1 MKKLASLAAIGM
13 LAASAQAATI
23 TENLSFSLSGFVD
36 VSGDNLA
43 PPDPLVTGSF
53 TVTYD
58 PTQSYGSDTTD
69 IVVHSLNGVTVD
81 SPLGFTYQSNLLEFG
96 GTTTGSNYV
105 AYGTND
111 LVVSFDLTDPAHP
124 AFVPCSTPG
133 YTCGQYTGDA
143 DIAASGYTTAGTSS
157 AWFYNLTTSVVTTVP
172 EPSPLWLMGLGLGLT
187 AFARRAKRQR

>member
-1 MKKLASLAAIGM
+1 MKKLVSLAVIGM

-23 TENLSFSLSGFVD
+23 TESLSFSLSGFVD
-36 VSGDNLA
+36 ISGNNLP
-43 PPDPLVTGSF
+43 PPDALVTGSF

-58 PTQSYGSDTTD
+58 PTLSYDSDTTD

-81 SPLGFTYQSNLLEFG
+81 SPLGFTYQGNLLEFG
-96 GTTTGSNYV
+96 GTETESNFV
-105 AYGTND
+105 AFGTND

-124 AFVPCSTPG
+124 TFVPCSTPG
-133 YTCGQYTGDA
+133 YNCALYTGDA

-157 AWFYNLTTSVVTTVP
+157 AWFYNLTTSVVSTAP
-172 EPSPLWLMGLGLGLT
+172 EPSSLWLMGLGLGLT